1 MNGRG
6 NPGKTSSYA
15 MLRLK
20 ILLCHEK
27 CSNRSIPGVSRRP
40 HASFTASE
48 LANDLEDVSK
58 RSPGE
63 NDPGLRLFLPI
74 ANIAVAEER
83 PWRAAPPGSE
93 VAVQAELD
101 NAVRK

>member
-20 ILLCHEK
+20 ILLRHEK
-27 CSNRSIPGVSRRP
+27 RSNRSIPGVSRRP

-48 LANDLEDVSK
+48 LANDLQDGSK

-63 NDPGLRLFLPI
+63 NDPGLGCFYQSPVSLSQGSDLGERLL
-74 ANIAVAEER
+74 
-83 PWRAAPPGSE
+83 RA
-93 VAVQAELD
+93 Q
-101 NAVRK
+101 K